1 MTTLWW
7 TLTIILM
14 LVGLV
19 GSITPLVPGTTII
32 LAAAIVHRIALGEA
46 HSIGWWTIGGLTALT
61 VVSFIVEFFSGTVG
75 AKKFGATRWGGIGGL
90 VGTIVGMF
98 FGLPGVIVGPLAGV
112 LLGEI
117 LGGQGLLPAGRS
129 TWGAFLG
136 AAAGAVL
143 KFILAAAMVV
153 WFFLAVFVR

>member
-14 LVGLV
+14 LVGLI
-19 GSITPLVPGTTII
+19 GSVTPLLPGTTII
-32 LAAAIVHRIALGEA
+32 LAAAIVHRMALGEGR
-46 HSIGWWTIGGLTALT
+46 SIGWWTIGGLTALT
-61 VVSFIVEFFSGTVG
+61 VVSYAVEFFSGSVG
-75 AKKFGATRWGGIGGL
+75 AKKFGATRWGGIGGV

-117 LGGQGLLPAGRS
+117 LGGQGLLPAGKS

-136 AAAGAVL
+136 AFAGAVL